1 MNADEFQPP
10 EARLREVV
18 IPKEEAVF
26 WMDGRGR
33 WHNRHGRFDH
43 KRIIDHFNRS
53 IRHDPDGFYVT
64 QIRGDIREKVYFA
77 YDDTPLF
84 VIQVIAG
91 DPMQLVLNTAETIPL
106 DPARLFVQSDQ
117 LYQQRGDERIKFSDR
132 ALMALS
138 PCLEEH
144 PNGLSLRIGKQRYSI
159 ADHRSAP

>member
-1 MNADEFQPP
+1 MNDNEFQSS
-10 EARLREVV
+10 EARLTEVV
-18 IPKEEAVF
+18 ISKENAVF

-33 WHNRHGRFDH
+33 WHNRHGHFDH

-53 IRHDPDGFYVT
+53 IRHDPDGYFVT

-106 DPARLFVQSDQ
+106 DPAGLFVQSDQ

-132 ALMALS
+132 ALMAVS
-138 PCLEEH
+138 PFLEAH
-144 PNGLSLRIGKQRYSI
+144 ADGLFLCYDNQRYPI
-159 ADHRSAP
+159 PDRSPSS